1 MAKTSTCD
9 HTLRLLGQALTTGAV
24 VELAGRALVRVTAPG
39 PVVPHDRTGT
49 WLGFMAPEPGL
60 YACCPLWQGVPA
72 ALLGPACRGWLRLGE
87 VDELAE
93 LLPVAEWL
101 AALGERDAHAF
112 AIGLLHGLAH
122 TAQEGVADGGTRPLI
137 RSVDSLARELFG

>member
-1 MAKTSTCD
+1 MATTSTCD
-9 HTLRLLGQALTTGAV
+9 HMLRLLERALNTGVV
-24 VELAGRALVRVTAPG
+24 VELAGRALVRVTGPG

-60 YACCPLWQGVPA
+60 YACCPLWHGAPA

-101 AALGERDAHAF
+101 AALSERDAHVF

-122 TAQEGVADGGTRPLI
+122 MAREGVADAATRPLI